1 MKSEH
6 RHDLKT
12 NDLAKSLLTTQDYV
26 KLYGGRV
33 FLGLAIVVLIIV
45 LIIQR
50 SSRSQAEAAKLR
62 DDLAYADSQIDRL
75 SRAQVVGDGQVT
87 VRPAEVDQV
96 RRLLQEIREKASDK
110 KTLADAAAAQGDYSW
125 ALANYPDVPGAASQ
139 PSLRPDKPRPEL
151 LKDAKDAYQQV
162 LSQYPDQ
169 HMSVIKAH
177 FGLAAIAEDE
187 SNWDE
192 AKKQYEAVANSS
204 DASTTYQN
212 LAKGKLIRLE
222 EIRQPIL
229 VGTVPEKA
237 ETIKRV
243 PLPSTTTPS
252 TNTSTHPATPATK
265 AAVTPATKSAG
276 ATKPAKYAAASQT
289 RSRPPVIFQ
298 LPISIAMKDGNPIR
312 RQMVNGS

>member
-6 RHDLKT
+6 RHDLKS
-12 NDLAKSLLTTQDYV
+12 NDLAKSLLTTQDYI

-50 SSRSQAEAAKLR
+50 SSRSRAEAAKLR

-75 SRAQVVGDGQVT
+75 TRAQVIGDGQVT

-110 KTLADAAAAQGDYSW
+110 KILADAAVAQGDYSW

-139 PSLRPDKPRPEL
+139 PSLRPDKPRDEL
-151 LKDAKDAYQQV
+151 LKDAKAAYQQV
-162 LSQYPDQ
+162 LDQYADQ
-169 HMSVIKAH
+169 PAAVVKAH

-192 AKKQYEAVANSS
+192 AKRQYEAVSNMK
-204 DASTTYQN
+204 DASTIDQN
-212 LAKGKLIRLE
+212 YANKRVTLLA

-229 VGTVPEKA
+229 VGVVPEKA
-237 ETIKRV
+237 EKPKPV
-243 PLPSTTTPS
+243 SLPSTITPA
-252 TNTSTHPATPATK
+252 TNSSTHPTP
-265 AAVTPATKSAG
+265 PATKSALPP
-276 ATKPAKYAAASQT
+276 ATKSSAPTKPAK
-289 RSRPPVIFQ
+289 
-298 LPISIAMKDGNPIR
+298 
-312 RQMVNGS
+312 